1 MQGMLD
7 DGCIMCRDEQSRGS
21 ASSADDVVQLRSR
34 RVSHFLSQTI
44 QSVCLERDSNPP
56 TEAKILR
63 GTLSELWTCPL
74 LQASRDGLLSLSCHS
89 SRSRILARR
98 DSSLDFLQD
107 SLQEHSPELRGL
119 YLERLVGRGS
129 FGRVY
134 KGAARS
140 LLPEL
145 DVCHHAIT
153 PLDLY
158 KLRQEMHST
167 VVVPDAILQF
177 RAKGCHQGL
186 KMGYKVRTDS

>member
-1 MQGMLD
+1 MTPDNPISLPHPPQHTAHLG
-7 DGCIMCRDEQSRGS
+7 
-21 ASSADDVVQLRSR
+21 
-34 RVSHFLSQTI
+34 I
-44 QSVCLERDSNPP
+44 QNHHQVHLERDSKSP
-56 TEAKILR
+56 TEAKIPG

-134 KGAARS
+134 KGAACS

-145 DVCHHAIT
+145 DMCHHVIT
-153 PLDLY
+153 IA
-158 KLRQEMHST
+158 
-167 VVVPDAILQF
+167 VPDTILQV
-177 RAKGCHQGL
+177 RAKGCHQGF